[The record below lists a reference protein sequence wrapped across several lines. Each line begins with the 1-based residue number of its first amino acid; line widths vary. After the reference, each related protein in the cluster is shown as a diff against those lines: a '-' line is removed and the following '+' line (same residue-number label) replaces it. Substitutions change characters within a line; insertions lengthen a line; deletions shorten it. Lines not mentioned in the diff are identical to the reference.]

1 MAQNRF
7 YSSATRRTTTTA
19 DPGTL
24 GTTLTVVDSTVFSS
38 LDGQFPWTGLIN
50 WGQTDQEVVNV
61 TARPTNT
68 TLTIVR
74 SQDGTA
80 ASAHA
85 IGATVDHGV
94 SARDFTEAGAHVGAT
109 SGVHGVSGSVVGTSG
124 AQTLSGK
131 AFSDVPTVGGGLILQ
146 PQGLSVLPGSPAY
159 VSCPRWAMTATF
171 TPTSGTLYMTAI
183 ELPAGLVVSNLYIS
197 TDVSAPATQTNA
209 WLALF
214 DSSRAMLAVTANK
227 GSTTFPTITFNS
239 AAIATT
245 AGGPSSSFTT
255 TYAGLHYIGWCQ
267 TATTVGAVQSV
278 ANLRGQA
285 DAGQGPPISG
295 PSTTGLTTPPTFPFT
310 AAAIGGSPQ
319 LFLHVGVG

>member
-1 MAQNRF
+1 VAQNRF
-7 YSSATRRTTTTA
+7 YSSATRSTTTTA
-19 DPGTL
+19 DPGTS

-38 LDGQFPWTGLIN
+38 LDGQFPWTALIN
-50 WGQTDQEVVNV
+50 WGLSDQEIVNV
-61 TARPTNT
+61 TARPTGT

-74 SQDGTA
+74 AQDGTA
-80 ASAHA
+80 GQAHA
-85 IGATVDHGV
+85 VGATVNHGV
-94 SARDFTEAGAHVGAT
+94 SARDFTEAGAHIGAT
-109 SGVHGVSGSVVGTSG
+109 TGVHGVGGSVVGTSG

-131 AFSDVPTVGGGLILQ
+131 TFSDTPTIGGGLTIQ
-146 PQGLSVLPGSPAY
+146 PQGLSVLPGAPAY
-159 VSCPRWAMTATF
+159 VSCPRWALTTTF

-183 ELPAGLVVSNLYIS
+183 ELPAGLTISNLFIS
-197 TDVSAPATQTNA
+197 TDVTAAASQTHA

-214 DSSRAMLAVTANK
+214 DSSRVMLAVTADK
-227 GSTTFPTITFNS
+227 GSTAFPATTFNS

-245 AGGPSSSFTT
+245 AGGPAPSFTT
-255 TYAGLHYIGWCQ
+255 TYAGLHYVGWDQ
-267 TATTVGAVQSV
+267 TATTMGALQSI

-295 PSTTGLTTPPTFPFT
+295 PSTTGLTTPPAFPFT